1 MANQLKVS
9 EQKEQE
15 LEKKLVQAHSHGRED
30 ECKAKSQKLGL
41 PFSTFSSVPIDANA
55 LTLVTEEAARAGQ
68 FAIILRNGTELT
80 VATTDPENTAAK
92 TAWADLAGRG
102 FKIILVMTS
111 PAALENL
118 LKRYGTIKAPEMF
131 EVGSLDISEDELT
144 TLQDQIKNVADLK
157 NQVSAVSATKLLEI
171 LLAGALK
178 IGASDIHFEPGADA
192 TRLRYRL
199 DGVLQDVTA
208 VDTGS
213 YEKVLNRIKVLARLK
228 LNIHSAPQD
237 GRFTIKQQR
246 MDIEVRVSI
255 LPSEYGETI
264 VMRLLDPREIKGT
277 LQDLGMRPDLLEM
290 LKNQLDKPTGA
301 ILTTGPT
308 GSGKTTTL
316 YAFIRY
322 LNSPGS
328 KIITIEDPIEYHIT
342 GISQTQVE
350 PKKGYTFA
358 NGLRAIVRQDPDIIL
373 VGEIRDSETASIA
386 LQAALT
392 GHLVLSTIHTNDAAG
407 TIPRLVDLGMETSSI
422 ASSLK
427 MVIGQRLVIKV
438 CSKCS
443 TLASPLKEELLEI
456 EKGLQNLPK
465 ELLKTLPAVAEAMAG
480 KVKIPKISAKGCKD
494 CNFTGYKDRRGLFE
508 VFLVEEDMERFIL
521 TNPPVSEIKK
531 RAIENGMITIYQSG
545 LIEVVLGRTTLEEV
559 KKVVEED
566 SKTPFHK

>member
-30 ECKAKSQKLGL
+30 EYKAKSQKLGL
-41 PFSTFSSVPIDANA
+41 PFSTFSSVPIDANS

-277 LQDLGMRPDLLEM
+277 LQDLGMRADLLE
-290 LKNQLDKPTGA
+290 LVKAQLDKPTGA

-316 YAFIRY
+316 YAFVNY
-322 LNSPGS
+322 LNSTGS

-358 NGLRAIVRQDPDIIL
+358 NGLRAIIRQDPDIIL
-373 VGEIRDSETASIA
+373 VGEIRDAETADIA

-407 TIPRLVDLGMETSSI
+407 TIPRLIDIGITPQVI
-422 ASSLK
+422 APAIRIA
-427 MVIGQRLVIKV
+427 MAQRLIRKL
-438 CSKCS
+438 CPKCKK
-443 TLASPLKEELLEI
+443 THPATAEELV
-456 EKGLQNLPK
+456 K
-465 ELLKTLPAVAEAMAG
+465 LKTELEPLTKRVKLPIFDANLNIPEAVGCAVCNNTGYQGRVGVFEAFTITNEMERL
-480 KVKIPKISAKGCKD
+480 ILSSPPISAMQELAEKQ
-494 CNFTGYKDRRGLFE
+494 
-508 VFLVEEDMERFIL
+508 
-521 TNPPVSEIKK
+521 
-531 RAIENGMITIYQSG
+531 GMITMRQDAYLK
-545 LIEVVLGRTTLEEV
+545 LIEGLTSLDEITRILG
-559 KKVVEED
+559 
-566 SKTPFHK
+566 